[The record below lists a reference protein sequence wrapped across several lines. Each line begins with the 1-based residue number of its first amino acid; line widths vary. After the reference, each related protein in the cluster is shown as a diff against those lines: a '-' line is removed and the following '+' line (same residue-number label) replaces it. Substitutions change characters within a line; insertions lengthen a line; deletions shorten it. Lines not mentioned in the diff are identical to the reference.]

1 MYSHSCGHFESKG
14 QDDEKLWHFG
24 VSSFRPIF
32 WSSKANSQSRRQPRT
47 FSSHL
52 ARCVSPP
59 TNWAQF
65 YGHVAREQ
73 DGDRS
78 AGVFSLRFARPN
90 HVFFR
95 FWKIFWKHM
104 EVKSPCWPFFWE
116 DREMFPVTV
125 VWVSSL
131 SRTRNIFCSTLGTC
145 HCWDGKLNGR
155 TQTTWNPWLSE
166 DMWSFLHENIWF
178 EHVWTI

>member
-1 MYSHSCGHFESKG
+1 MMRSYGILGCPVFDLFSDH
-14 QDDEKLWHFG
+14 
-24 VSSFRPIF
+24 
-32 WSSKANSQSRRQPRT
+32 RRQIRRVGGSREHFPATWPGVFPLQRT
-47 FSSHL
+47 ELNFMAMSQGNRMVTDLPGFSH
-52 ARCVSPP
+52 CVSH
-59 TNWAQF
+59 AQIMI
-65 YGHVAREQ
+65 
-73 DGDRS
+73 
-78 AGVFSLRFARPN
+78 
-90 HVFFR
+90 FFR

-116 DREMFPVTV
+116 DREMFPVTG

>member
-1 MYSHSCGHFESKG
+1 MAFWGVQFWTYFLIIEGKFAESEAAENIFQPLGQVCFPSNELSSILWPCRKGTGWWPICRGFLIAFRTPKSCF
-14 QDDEKLWHFG
+14 
-24 VSSFRPIF
+24 
-32 WSSKANSQSRRQPRT
+32 
-47 FSSHL
+47 
-52 ARCVSPP
+52 
-59 TNWAQF
+59 
-65 YGHVAREQ
+65 
-73 DGDRS
+73 
-78 AGVFSLRFARPN
+78 
-90 HVFFR
+90 FFR

-116 DREMFPVTV
+116 DREMFPVTG